1 MKQHSRNI
9 LRFTP
14 VIALLPVVWLSG
26 AAVLPEEKLKEISF
40 SNKAVTLSLPE
51 RTFVQ
56 AGVVEG
62 LNINNIIIKPELFL
76 IDTPQTDT
84 LKYPFSDNYAPQP
97 GQDSTPGLHMQNP
110 PNVQTN
116 VEYDPETN
124 TYIVT
129 ETVGGQNV
137 KPPTYMTFDEYQRYV
152 AAKQENEYWES
163 RSAEES
169 ASAKKPLI
177 PKLNIN
183 SKVLD
188 RIFGDCPIEIKPQ
201 GSAELIFG
209 WNTSKVNNPAL
220 PIRQRKNTT
229 FNFDQKIQMNV
240 TGNIGCKMKLSTS
253 YNTEATFDFD
263 NQMKLAYQGEEDD
276 IIQLIEAGNVNLP
289 LTGSLIQ
296 GSQSLFGIKTALKFG
311 KLTVTS
317 IFTQQRGKSQT
328 IDVQGGAQVTKFEI
342 KGDAYEANKHYFLAE
357 YFRSHYDAA
366 LANLPIISSNAIITK
381 VEVYV
386 TNKTSIFDNTRNI
399 VPFQGLGENVN
410 TYTASYPGG
419 QTFIGP
425 PVTGTSGTY
434 PFNNNNDLYNKLT
447 TTYSAI
453 RTINQVNSTLTP
465 TGLQNSRDYEALE
478 NARKLNQGS
487 EFTLNERLGYIS
499 LSTPLNADEVLA
511 VAFQYT
517 LNGVTYQVGEFSTDG
532 IAAPKA
538 LILKMLKSTT
548 LNTKLPMWDWMMK
561 NVYSL
566 GAYQLNREDFTLNV
580 LYDNFASGTRLNYLP
595 NEAVLNAD
603 GVGSKILLKVL
614 SVDKLNVNNDPV
626 PDGFFD
632 YVEGLTI
639 NSNTGRIFFPVT
651 EPFGSHLRKQ
661 ILAGPHPELADQ
673 FDYQILYDSTHQK
686 AVQQPQ
692 LNRFLISGSYKS
704 QSGSDIPLNAINV
717 PQGSVTVTA
726 GGTTLTEGADY
737 TVDYALGRVKII
749 NQSILNAGTPI
760 SINLESNSMFN
771 IQTKTLY
778 GTHLDYTVSKDFRLG
793 GTFMHMNERPLTQ
806 KVNIG
811 DEPISNSIWG
821 IDGTWRKDSR
831 LLTKLVDKIPLIN
844 TKAPSSIA
852 VNGEF
857 AQLLPGNARAIRD
870 DGGISYM
877 DDFEGT
883 QTLIDI
889 KNVQAWSIA
898 STPQGQPN
906 LFPEGNLSNDLRY
919 GMNRAKLAW
928 YIIDPLFIQSG
939 NQLTPPNITAN
950 DQSNHF
956 TRMVQVTEVFPNQQV
971 AAGQINA
978 LTVFDMAYYP
988 RERGPYNYDSDPLT
1002 GNIHTAGLN
1011 SDGFL
1016 NTPESRWGG
1025 IMRKIDPNDFEAANI
1040 QFVQFWMMDPFAKAD
1055 GTNQLNTT
1063 GGDFYMNLGNVS
1075 EDILRDSRKAFENG
1089 LPSPTNTNATAT
1101 TEWGIVPNVQQI
1113 VNAFDNDPASRPYQ
1127 DIGLDGLQDTAE
1139 AAFYQQKYLD
1149 KIVTLYGMNSQAY
1162 ATAIADPSSDDY
1174 SFYRSEAYDNAHNGA
1189 GASILERYKLYNGLE
1204 GNSPASE
1211 SANQTYPTSATTVPN
1226 AEDVNRDNT
1235 LSESE
1240 TYYQYKI
1247 SLRPADMVVGQNYI
1261 TDKITVSPP
1270 LLNNQQNEVTWYQFR
1285 IPVRKPDN
1293 VIGSISDF
1301 RSIRFMRLFMKGFE
1315 DSVICRFAKM
1325 ELVRGEWRPYDFSL
1339 LTPGEYVPIDNSD
1352 DTEFDVGAVNVEQ
1365 NSNRTP
1371 INYKLPPGIV
1381 RQQINQGNSST
1392 LRQLNEQSLSLRVCG
1407 LHDGDA
1413 RAAFKNVQFDVRRY
1427 KHFKMFVHA
1436 EKRGDQEINDGD
1448 LTCFVRFGTDY
1459 VNNYYEYEI
1468 PLKFTPWGE
1477 TDSVKI
1483 WPDTNWFDFPFEV
1496 LLNAKQTR
1504 NAQGV
1509 PQTQPYY
1516 GFDPNKP
1523 GNKITVMGNP
1533 NLANVRTAMIGI
1545 RNPPKGQNPHN
1556 DDGMD
1561 KCAEVWVNEMRLTD
1575 FSNTSG
1581 SAARL
1586 QTKITLADFATV
1598 NIGTGLHTFGWG
1610 AVQEKLN
1617 QRSWTDSVAYDI
1629 ATTVNLDKFIPQ
1641 KIGVKLPMFYSI
1653 SESKSDPHYNPLNP
1667 DIELKN
1673 ENDSTQKAV
1682 KEIARGYVKRESLNF
1697 SNVQRTRG
1705 KGIGFPTPIDI
1716 SNFSAT
1722 YAYTS
1727 MQSRD
1732 INYEYNNNKEHRGSL
1747 NYAYNPNPKN
1757 VRPFAKLKIM
1767 KKISDSIIE
1776 HKKRKEKEAKTL
1788 LDSLKKENKKPTL
1801 IKEAEDELAMRT
1813 ARKDRFVK
1821 ASDRYFKSGY
1831 LKPIKD
1837 FNFNYLPSNFG
1848 VRNDVIR
1855 DYADQ
1860 KLRNTTSDDILI
1872 DATYNKSFLWN
1883 RFYTFKFD
1891 LTKALKVDFTA
1902 TNNAR
1907 IDEPA
1912 GRVDKDDKTRYDYW
1926 KDSVWRNVQ
1935 QGGRTTMYQH
1945 ATNVTYTLPINKLPI
1960 FDFVNANVGYSS
1972 TYMFNAAS
1980 LAATSLGNTI
1990 SNSNTK
1996 QANVNLNFTQL
2007 YNKVKYFKRAGQ
2019 PQANKPKPK
2028 PPPKDPKD
2036 PNRPMPDSLKTKKD
2050 PPKILD
2056 GIGITLSRLII
2067 CVKNASFTYNE
2078 TNGTT
2083 LPGYRPQTDY
2093 MGMDWGERMAPGWDF
2108 IFGSQNDIRYRARD
2122 NNWLSQS
2129 DIVSGQYLTATN
2141 ITWNGRATVEPIPN
2155 LKVDLTM
2162 NLNKTRNHTEFY
2174 HWVPDSND
2182 FVSQSPMNM
2191 GSYSVSW
2198 NTFNTAFEGNAKDYT
2213 SAAFEQFRTNRKII
2227 ADRQIATLNGT
2238 PGYNSEGFPIGY
2250 TATSQDVLI
2259 PAFLA
2264 AYGGKS
2270 VNSIGL
2276 TPFPKMP
2283 KMNWSAKYDGLSKL
2297 PFMKK
2302 IFKSFVFSH
2311 AYRSTYAV
2319 SSWMTNLNYI
2329 AGSNALDS
2337 SQNFIPQNTIQTIT
2351 ISEQFSPFLGIDM
2364 TFNNSLIAKFEL
2376 KKSRNLS
2383 LSMANNQVTEVKSDE
2398 WVMGLGYRFKNV
2410 KFPIKLGKGKKKPV
2424 SDINVR
2430 CDLSIRDNRTII
2442 RKIVE
2447 GVNQPTAGQKLT
2459 TIKFSADYVLSPRFN
2474 IRAFYDRI
2482 ITKPVISSSF
2492 PTDNTNAGI
2501 ALRFTLAQ

>member
-1 MKQHSRNI
+1 LKPLSKNI
-9 LRFTP
+9 LRFAP

-26 AAVLPEEKLKEISF
+26 AAVLPEEKIREF
-40 SNKAVTLSLPE
+40 SSRNKDASRSEQTLREL
-51 RTFVQ
+51 
-56 AGVVEG
+56 
-62 LNINNIIIKPELFL
+62 LNDALKPEIFQV
-76 IDTPQTDT
+76 DTPPVDT

-97 GQDSTPGLHMQNP
+97 GNDSTPSLQMQNP
-110 PNVQTN
+110 SNVETN

-124 TYIVT
+124 TYIIT
-129 ETVGGQNV
+129 ETVGGQNT

-152 AAKQENEYWES
+152 AQKQEQEYWET

-169 ASAKKPLI
+169 QSAKKPLI

-188 RIFGDCPIEIKPQ
+188 KIFGDCPIEIKPQ

-240 TGNIGCKMKLSTS
+240 TGNIGCKMKLTTS

-296 GSQSLFGIKTALKFG
+296 GSQSLFGVKTALKFG
-311 KLTVTS
+311 RLTVTS
-317 IFTQQRGKSQT
+317 IFSQQRGKSQT

-342 KGDAYEANKHYFLAE
+342 KGDNYEANKHYFLAE
-357 YFRSHYDAA
+357 YFRSNYDHA
-366 LANLPIISSNAIITK
+366 LANLPIVSSNAIITK

-399 VPFQGLGENVN
+399 VPFQGLGENADV
-410 TYTASYPGG
+410 YSAKYPGG
-419 QTFIGP
+419 QTFIQNEQGG
-425 PVTGTSGTY
+425 VY
-434 PFNNNNDLYNKLT
+434 PFNKNNNLYSKLT
-447 TTYSAI
+447 SQYSGI
-453 RTINQVNSTLTP
+453 RTINQVTSTLLS
-465 TGLQNSRDYEALE
+465 TGLQNSRDYEAIE
-478 NARKLNQGS
+478 NARRLTEGS
-487 EFTLNERLGYIS
+487 EYTVNNRLGYIS

-517 LNGVTYQVGEFSTDG
+517 LNGTTYQVGEFSTDG
-532 IAAPKA
+532 IAAPNA

-548 LNTKLPMWDWMMK
+548 LNTRLPMWDWMMK

-566 GAYQLNREDFTLNV
+566 GAYQLNREDFTLNI

-595 NEAVLNAD
+595 NEAIVNPPPSD
-603 GVGSKILLKVL
+603 GSRILLKVMN
-614 SVDKLNVNNDPV
+614 VDKLNVNNDPV
-626 PDGFFD
+626 PDGYFD

-639 NSNTGRIFFPVT
+639 NSQTGRIFLPVV
-651 EPFGSHLRKQ
+651 EPFGSHLRQQ

-704 QSGSDIPLNAINV
+704 ESGSEIPLNAINV

-737 TVDYALGRVKII
+737 TVDYTLGRVKII

-760 SINLESNSMFN
+760 SINLESQSMFN

-778 GTHLDYTVSKDFRLG
+778 GTHLDYTINKNFKLG

-821 IDGTWRKDSR
+821 LDGSWRKESR

-857 AQLLPGNARAIRD
+857 AQLLPGNAKAISQ

-889 KNVQAWSIA
+889 KNVQSWGIA
-898 STPQGQPN
+898 STPQGQPD
-906 LFPEGNLSNDLRY
+906 LFPEASLSNDLRY

-928 YIIDPLFIQSG
+928 YIIDPLFIQDG
-939 NQLTPPNITAN
+939 NQLTPDHITKD

-988 RERGPYNYDSDPLT
+988 REKGPYNFDSKPLS
-1002 GNIHTAGLN
+1002 GLVHSAGINSAGYLN
-1011 SDGFL
+1011 D
-1016 NTPESRWGG
+1016 PESRWGG

-1040 QFVQFWMMDPFAKAD
+1040 QFVQFWMMDPFALAD
-1055 GTNQLNTT
+1055 GTNPINTT
-1063 GGDFYMNLGNVS
+1063 GGDFYINLGNTS

-1089 LPSPTNTNATAT
+1089 LPAPTNGNATDT
-1101 TEWGIVPNVQQI
+1101 TAWGIVPNVQQI

-1127 DIGLDGLQDTAE
+1127 DIGLDGLADTAE
-1139 AAFYQQKYLD
+1139 NTFFKQQYLD
-1149 KIVTLYGMNSQAY
+1149 EVVTLYGMNSEAY
-1162 ATAIADPSSDDY
+1162 TNAITDPSSDDY
-1174 SFYRSEAYDNAHNGA
+1174 TFYRNADYDAEQR
-1189 GASILERYKLYNGLE
+1189 SILWRYKKYNNLE

-1211 SANQTYPTSATTVPN
+1211 SANESFPTSATTVPN
-1226 AEDVNRDNT
+1226 AEDVNKDNT

-1247 SLRPADMVVGQNYI
+1247 SLRPQDMVVGENYI
-1261 TDKITVSPP
+1261 TDKITVTPP
-1270 LLNNQQNEVTWYQFR
+1270 LLNGETHPVTWYQFR
-1285 IPVRKPDN
+1285 VPVRQPDR
-1293 VIGSISDF
+1293 VVGSISDF
-1301 RSIRFMRLFMKGFE
+1301 RSIRFMRLFMRGFE
-1315 DSVICRFAKM
+1315 DSVVCRFAKM

-1339 LTPGEYVPIDNSD
+1339 LEPGEYVPVDNSD
-1352 DTEFDVGAVNVEQ
+1352 DTEFNVGAVNIEQ
-1365 NSNRTP
+1365 NSNRIP
-1371 INYKLPPGIV
+1371 INYKLPPGIQ
-1381 RQQINQGNSST
+1381 RQQINQGNSNT

-1407 LHDGDA
+1407 LNDGDA

-1427 KHFKMFVHA
+1427 KRFKMFVHA
-1436 EKRGDQEINDGD
+1436 EQRGEEIVNDGD
-1448 LTCFVRFGTDY
+1448 LTCFIRFGTDY

-1468 PLKFTPWGE
+1468 PLKFTPLGDPDI
-1477 TDSVKI
+1477 DSTKI
-1483 WPDTNWFDFPFEV
+1483 WPDSNFFDFPFEV
-1496 LLNAKQTR
+1496 LLAAKQERTA
-1504 NAQGV
+1504 NGV
-1509 PQTQPYY
+1509 PQIQPFYT
-1516 GFDPNKP
+1516 FDPEKP
-1523 GNKITVMGNP
+1523 DNRITIVGNP

-1545 RNPPKGQNPHN
+1545 RNPPKAANPHA
-1556 DDGMD
+1556 DDGKE
-1561 KCAEVWVNEMRLTD
+1561 KCAEIWVNEMRLTD
-1575 FSNTSG
+1575 FNNESG

-1586 QTKITLADFATV
+1586 QAKITLADFATV

-1610 AVQEKLN
+1610 QVQEKLN
-1617 QRSWTDSVAYDI
+1617 QRSWTDSIGYDI
-1629 ATTVNLDKFIPQ
+1629 ATTVALDKFIPQ

-1653 SESKSDPHYNPLNP
+1653 SESFSNPNYNPLNP

-1673 ENDSTQKAV
+1673 ENDSTRKAV
-1682 KEIARGYVKRESLNF
+1682 KEIAQGYVKRQSLNF
-1697 SNVQRTRG
+1697 SNVMRMRG

-1722 YAYTS
+1722 YAYTE
-1727 MQSRD
+1727 MESRD
-1732 INYEYNNNKEHRGSL
+1732 INYELNNDKSHRGSL

-1776 HKKRKEKEAKTL
+1776 HKKKKEKDAKAIV
-1788 LDSLKKENKKPTL
+1788 DSLKKDNKKPSAL
-1801 IKEAEDELAMRT
+1801 KEAEDELALRT
-1813 ARKDRFVK
+1813 KRKDRFVK

-1855 DYADQ
+1855 DYAEQ
-1860 KLRNTTSDDILI
+1860 KLRNTTTDDLII

-1883 RFYTFKFD
+1883 RYYTFKYD
-1891 LTKALKVDFTA
+1891 LTKALKIDFTA

-1907 IDEPA
+1907 IDEPQ
-1912 GRVDKDDKTRYDYW
+1912 GKVDKDDEARYDYW

-1935 QGGRTTMYQH
+1935 NGGRTTMYQH

-1972 TYMFNAAS
+1972 TYMWNAAS
-1980 LAATSLGNTI
+1980 LAALSLGNTI

-1996 QANVNLNFTQL
+1996 TGNVNLNFTQL

-2019 PQANKPKPK
+2019 PQSNKPAPKPKPK
-2028 PPPKDPKD
+2028 DPKA
-2036 PNRPMPDSLKTKKD
+2036 PIPDSLKTPKD

-2056 GIGITLSRLII
+2056 GIGITFSRLLIA
-2067 CVKNASFTYNE
+2067 VKNASFTYNQ
-2078 TNGTT
+2078 TNGTV

-2093 MGMDWGERMAPGWDF
+2093 MGMDFGDRMAPGWDY
-2108 IFGSQNDIRYRARD
+2108 IFGSQKDIRYRARD

-2129 DIVSGQYLTATN
+2129 DIVSGQYITTKA
-2141 ITWNGRATVEPIPN
+2141 ITWNGRATVEPLPN

-2162 NLNKTRNHTEFY
+2162 NYSETENHSEFFQ
-2174 HWVPDSND
+2174 WIDTLQDFRSN
-2182 FVSQSPMNM
+2182 SPMTN

-2198 NTFNTAFEGNAKDYT
+2198 NTFGTAFEGNSDDYT
-2213 SAAFEQFRTNRKII
+2213 SAAFEQLRANRKPI
-2227 ADRQIATLNGT
+2227 ADRIAAINGS
-2238 PGYNSEGFPIGY
+2238 PGVNSEGFPIGY
-2250 TATSQDVLI
+2250 TQTSQDVLI

-2264 AYGGKS
+2264 AYSKTD
-2270 VNSIGL
+2270 VNKIGL
-2276 TPFPKMP
+2276 SPFPAMP
-2283 KMNWSAKYDGLSKL
+2283 KVNWSAKYDGLGKL

-2302 IFKSFVFSH
+2302 IFKSIVFSH

-2319 SSWMTNLNYI
+2319 SSWMTNLNY
-2329 AGSNALDS
+2329 NAANNGLDS
-2337 SQNFIPQNTIQTIT
+2337 SQNFIPPKTIQTIT
-2351 ISEQFSPFLGIDM
+2351 ISEQFSPFIGIDF

-2376 KKSRNLS
+2376 KKSRTLS
-2383 LSMANNQVTEVKSDE
+2383 LSMVNTQVTEIKSEE

-2410 KFPIKLGKGKKKPV
+2410 KFPFKLAKGKKKPV
-2424 SDINVR
+2424 SDVNTRV
-2430 CDLSIRDNRTII
+2430 DLSIRDNRTII
-2442 RKIVE
+2442 RKIE
-2447 GVNQPTAGQKLT
+2447 DDVNQPTAGQKLI

>member
-1 MKQHSRNI
+1 MKPFSKNI
-9 LRFTP
+9 LR
-14 VIALLPVVWLSG
+14 LLPVVAALPLVLFSG
-26 AAVLPEEKLKEISF
+26 AAVLPEEILFEIADAS
-40 SNKAVTLSLPE
+40 SALSLTME
-51 RTFVQ
+51 SEV
-56 AGVVEG
+56 
-62 LNINNIIIKPELFL
+62 FL
-76 IDTPQTDT
+76 VDTPPVDT
-84 LKYPFSDNYAPQP
+84 LKYPFQDNYAPQA
-97 GQDSTPGLHMQNP
+97 GQDTAPSLQMANP
-110 PNVQTN
+110 SNVETN

-124 TYIVT
+124 TYIIT

-152 AAKQENEYWES
+152 AKKQEEEYWES
-163 RSAEES
+163 RSAEETQS
-169 ASAKKPLI
+169 SKKPLI
-177 PKLNIN
+177 PKLDIN

-240 TGNIGCKMKLSTS
+240 TGNIGCKMKLTTA

-263 NQMKLAYQGEEDD
+263 NQMKLAYEGEEDD
-276 IIQLIEAGNVNLP
+276 IIQLIEAGNVTLP
-289 LTGSLIQ
+289 LTGTLIQ
-296 GSQSLFGIKTALKFG
+296 GSQSLFGIKTALRFG
-311 KLTVTS
+311 RLTVTS
-317 IFTQQRGKSQT
+317 IFSQQRGKSQT
-328 IDVQGGAQVTKFEI
+328 IDVQGGAQVTKFEV
-342 KGDAYEANKHYFLAE
+342 KGDAYEANKHYFLSE
-357 YFRSHYDAA
+357 YFRGNYDAA
-366 LANLPIISSNAIITK
+366 LANLPIISSNINITK
-381 VEVYV
+381 VEVWV

-399 VPFQGLGENVN
+399 VPFMGLGENVN

-419 QTFIGP
+419 QTFIQNNQG
-425 PVTGTSGTY
+425 GIY
-434 PFNNNNDLYNKLT
+434 PHNNNNNLYSNLT
-447 TTYSAI
+447 SVYAGI
-453 RTINQVNSTLTP
+453 RTINQVTTTLAG
-465 TGLQNSRDYEALE
+465 TGLQNSQDYEVIE

-487 EFTLNERLGYIS
+487 EYTLNSRLGYIS

-511 VAFQYT
+511 VSFQYT
-517 LNGVTYQVGEFSTDG
+517 LNGTTYQVGEFSTDG
-532 IAAPKA
+532 IAAPNA

-566 GAYQLNREDFTLNV
+566 GAYQLNREDFSLNI

-595 NEAVLNAD
+595 NEAIVNEQQPNQ
-603 GVGSKILLKVL
+603 GNSKILLRVMNL
-614 SVDKLNVNNDPV
+614 DRLNVNNDPA

-632 YVEGLTI
+632 YVEGVTI
-639 NSNTGRIFFPVT
+639 NSQTGRIFFPVI
-651 EPFGSHLRKQ
+651 EPFGSHLREQ
-661 ILAGPHPELADQ
+661 IQNGPHPELVSQ

-692 LNRFLISGSYKS
+692 LNRFIISGSYKS
-704 QSGSDIPLNAINV
+704 EAGSDIPLNAINV

-737 TVDYALGRVKII
+737 TVDYTLGRVKII

-760 SINLESNSMFN
+760 SINLESQSMFN

-778 GTHLDYTVSKDFRLG
+778 GTHLDYVINKDFRLG

-811 DEPISNSIWG
+811 DEPIANSIWG
-821 IDGTWRKDSR
+821 LDGSWRKESR

-857 AQLLPGNARAIRD
+857 AQLLPGNARAIKED
-870 DGGISYM
+870 DGSAISYM

-898 STPQGQPN
+898 STPQGQPD
-906 LFPEGNLSNDLRY
+906 LFPEGNLSNDLHY

-928 YIIDPLFIQSG
+928 YIIDPLFIQDG
-939 NQLTPPNITAN
+939 NQLTPDHITKD

-978 LTVFDMAYYP
+978 LTVFDLAYYP
-988 RERGPYNYDSDPLT
+988 REKGPYNYDSKST
-1002 GNIHTAGLN
+1002 QFSKGIN
-1011 SDGFL
+1011 SSGFL
-1016 NTPESRWGG
+1016 NEPETRWGG

-1040 QFVQFWMMDPFAKAD
+1040 QFIQFWMMDPFALAD
-1055 GTNQLNTT
+1055 GTTPINTT
-1063 GGDFYMNLGNVS
+1063 GGDVYVNLGNVS

-1089 LPSPTNTNATAT
+1089 LPTPANGNSFDSTA
-1101 TEWGIVPNVQQI
+1101 WGYVPNVQQI

-1139 AAFYQQKYLD
+1139 ARFFQQYLNE
-1149 KIVTLYGMNSQAY
+1149 IVTLYGQTSEAY
-1162 ATAIADPSSDDY
+1162 IKAITDPSSDDY
-1174 SFYRSEAYDNAHNGA
+1174 KFYRSDEFDNIQ
-1189 GASILERYKLYNGLE
+1189 ASILERYKLYNNLE

-1211 SANQTYPTSATTVPN
+1211 SANEDFPTSATTVPN
-1226 AEDVNRDNT
+1226 AEDINRDNT

-1247 SLRPADMVVGQNYI
+1247 SLRPQDMVVGQNYI
-1261 TDKITVSPP
+1261 TDEIEATPP
-1270 LLNNQQNEVTWYQFR
+1270 LLNNNPNNKVKWYQFR
-1285 IPVRKPDN
+1285 IPVRDYDK

-1301 RSIRFMRLFMKGFE
+1301 RSIRFMRLFMRGFE
-1315 DSVICRFAKM
+1315 DSVVCRFAKM

-1339 LTPGEYVPIDNSD
+1339 LTPGEYVPVDNSD
-1352 DTEFDVGAVNVEQ
+1352 DTQFDIGAVNIEQ
-1365 NSNRTP
+1365 NSNRIP
-1371 INYKLPPGIV
+1371 IKYKLPPGIQ
-1381 RQQINQGNSST
+1381 RQQINQGNSNT

-1407 LHDGDA
+1407 LNDGDA
-1413 RAAFKNVQFDVRRY
+1413 RAAFKNIQFDVRRY
-1427 KHFKMFVHA
+1427 KRFKMFVHA
-1436 EKRGDQEINDGD
+1436 EQRGGQDCQPDLPLINDGD

-1468 PLKFTPWGE
+1468 PLKFTPWCE
-1477 TDSVKI
+1477 TDSLKI
-1483 WPDTNWFDFPFEV
+1483 WPEENWFDFPFEI
-1496 LLNAKQTR
+1496 LLAAKQERTA
-1504 NAQGV
+1504 NGV
-1509 PQTQPYY
+1509 PQIQPFYT
-1516 GFDPNKP
+1516 FDPNKP
-1523 GNKITVMGNP
+1523 NNKITIVGNP

-1545 RNPPKGQNPHN
+1545 RNPPKAANPHA
-1556 DDGMD
+1556 DDGKE
-1561 KCAEVWVNEMRLTD
+1561 KCAEIWVNEMRLTD
-1575 FSNTSG
+1575 FDNQSG

-1586 QTKITLADFATV
+1586 QAKITMADFATV
-1598 NIGTGLHTFGWG
+1598 NIGTGYHTFGWG
-1610 AVQEKLN
+1610 QVHEKLN
-1617 QRSWTDSVAYDI
+1617 QRSWTDSLGYDV
-1629 ATTVNLDKFIPQ
+1629 ATTVTLDKFIPQ
-1641 KIGVKLPMFYSI
+1641 KIGVKLPMYYSF
-1653 SESKSDPHYNPLNP
+1653 SESWSNPHYNPLNP
-1667 DIELKN
+1667 DIELEN
-1673 ENDSTQKAV
+1673 EPEETQRAV
-1682 KEIARGYVKRESLNF
+1682 KDIAQGYVKRESLNF

-1722 YAYTS
+1722 YAYTE
-1727 MQSRD
+1727 MESRD
-1732 INYEYNNNKEHRGSL
+1732 INYEINNDKSHRGSL
-1747 NYAYNPNPKN
+1747 NYNYNPNPKN

-1776 HKKRKEKEAKTL
+1776 RKKNKEKAAKTVV
-1788 LDSLKKENKKPTL
+1788 DSLKKEGNKPSAL
-1801 IKEAEDELAMRT
+1801 KEAEEELALRT
-1813 ARKDRFVK
+1813 KRKDRFIK
-1821 ASDRYFKSGY
+1821 ASDKYFKSGY

-1848 VRNDVIR
+1848 VRNDVLR
-1855 DYADQ
+1855 DYAEQ
-1860 KLRNTTSDDILI
+1860 KLRNTTTDDLI
-1872 DATYNKSFLWN
+1872 IESTYNKSFLWN
-1883 RFYTFKFD
+1883 RFYTFKYD
-1891 LTKALKVDFTA
+1891 LTKALKLDFTA

-1907 IDEPA
+1907 IDEPE
-1912 GRVDKDDKTRYDYW
+1912 GRVDKDDKENYDYW
-1926 KDSVWRNVQ
+1926 KRQVWKNMTQGDSL
-1935 QGGRTTMYQH
+1935 GGRTTMYQH

-1972 TYMFNAAS
+1972 TYMWNAAS
-1980 LAATSLGNTI
+1980 LAALNLGNTI

-1996 QANVNLNFTQL
+1996 TGNVNLNFTQL

-2028 PPPKDPKD
+2028 PNSNPQGKDSTKTKEPPKV
-2036 PNRPMPDSLKTKKD
+2036 
-2050 PPKILD
+2050 LD
-2056 GIGITLSRLII
+2056 GIGITLSRFLIS
-2067 CVKNASFTYNE
+2067 VKNASFTYNE
-2078 TNGTT
+2078 TNGTV
-2083 LPGYRPQTDY
+2083 LPGYKPRTDY
-2093 MGMDWGERMAPGWDF
+2093 MGLDADNEMAPGWDF
-2108 IFGSQNDIRYRARD
+2108 IFGSQADMRYRARD
-2122 NNWLSQS
+2122 NNWLSQDS
-2129 DIVSGQYLTATN
+2129 LVSGQYLTTN
-2141 ITWNGRATVEPIPN
+2141 AKTWNGRATVEPIPN

-2162 NLNKTRNHTEFY
+2162 NYNETNSTSEFFQ
-2174 HWVPDSND
+2174 WNPDIND
-2182 FVSQSPMNM
+2182 FESNSRMET

-2198 NTFNTAFEGNAKDYT
+2198 NTFNSAFEPNTDDYA
-2213 SAAFEQFRTNRKII
+2213 SPAFEQLRENRKPI
-2227 ADRQIATLNGT
+2227 ADRLAAINGSQ
-2238 PGYNSEGFPIGY
+2238 GVNAEGFPIGY
-2250 TATSQDVLI
+2250 TQTSQDVLI

-2264 AYGGKS
+2264 AYSGK
-2270 VNSIGL
+2270 NANEIGL
-2276 TPFPKMP
+2276 SPFPAMP
-2283 KMNWSAKYDGLSKL
+2283 KINWSAKYDGLSKL
-2297 PFMKK
+2297 AFMKK
-2302 IFKSFVFSH
+2302 IFKSIVFSH
-2311 AYRSTYAV
+2311 AYRSTYSV
-2319 SSWMTNLNYI
+2319 SQWQTNLNF
-2329 AGSNALDS
+2329 AGGGVLDS
-2337 SQNFIPQNTIQTIT
+2337 SQNFVPERTIQTIT
-2351 ISEQFSPFLGIDM
+2351 ISEQFSPFIGVDM
-2364 TFNNSLIAKFEL
+2364 TWNNSLITKFEL

-2383 LSMANNQVTEVKSDE
+2383 LSMANNQVTEIKSDE
-2398 WVMGLGYRFKNV
+2398 WVVGLGYRFKNV
-2410 KFPIKLGKGKKKPV
+2410 KFPIKLAKGKKKPV
-2424 SDINVR
+2424 SDVNVR
-2430 CDLSIRDNRTII
+2430 ADLSIRDNRTII